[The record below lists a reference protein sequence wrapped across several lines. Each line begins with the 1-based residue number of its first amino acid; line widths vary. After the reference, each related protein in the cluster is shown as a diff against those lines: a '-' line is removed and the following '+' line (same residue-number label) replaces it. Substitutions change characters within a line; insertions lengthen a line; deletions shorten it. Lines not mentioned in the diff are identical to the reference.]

1 MTGGDAVRI
10 RIAAPRDL
18 PDIVT
23 LMGRAFDPRFGEAWS
38 GSQLIGAL
46 AVPDTW
52 VQVATTPESVI
63 GFTLVRRILDEAEL
77 MLIAV
82 EPQHRTVGLGRQL
95 MAAAVSQ
102 AVFRGARTMFLEV
115 RDGNAAATTLY
126 RATGFVEIGRRRDYY
141 NGADQQKFDAITL
154 RMPLSA

>member
-1 MTGGDAVRI
+1 MTGGGAVRI
-10 RIAAPRDL
+10 MIAAPRDL

-52 VQVATTPESVI
+52 VQVANASEGVV

-77 MLIAV
+77 MLVAV
-82 EPQHRTVGLGRQL
+82 APERRATGLGRQL
-95 MAAAVSQ
+95 LDGAVAQ

-115 RDGNAAATTLY
+115 RDGNAAATAIY
-126 RATGFVEIGRRRDYY
+126 RAAGFTEIGRRRDYY
-141 NGADQQKFDAITL
+141 SGADQQKFDAITL